1 MSARRRA
8 KVVPLPTSTP
18 SAERT
23 RTPSLTPA
31 GALRVAHL
39 AVEGILW
46 RAESERYNRED
57 VRQDLMPIS
66 QMLLDA
72 AWVADGVEGA

>member
-1 MSARRRA
+1 MSAARA
-8 KVVPLPTSTP
+8 ADGDS
-18 SAERT
+18 

-46 RAESERYNRED
+46 RSEDKDYDRDD
-57 VRQDLMPIS
+57 VRKDLMPVS

-72 AWVADGVEGA
+72 AWVAEGAEGIK